1 MHSETFATFPNGNWK
16 RSIPLKN
23 HLKTFRK
30 RLQTLISAPLFSAL
44 GYIPRVLS
52 QVEFGRVLVQLTRIT
67 RALFQNIKIL
77 RKFPYF
83 YSLFPF
89 RGCSLLCW
97 AIYGPVRLSLYTQNM
112 SICWWSF
119 LSLSLA
125 VKFLTF
131 WDQYSTAQKYLVV
144 AKFRRYFHEIKARWN
159 TEISSHLTIRLW
171 LANNKTPSNQR
182 GANGVTSAS

>member
-23 HLKTFRK
+23 HFKTFRK
-30 RLQTLISAPLFSAL
+30 RLQTLISASLFSAL

-52 QVEFGRVLVQLTRIT
+52 RVEFGRVLVQLTRIT

-89 RGCSLLCW
+89 SGCSLLCW
-97 AIYGPVRLSLYTQNM
+97 AIHTNIYIKTYTQSM
-112 SICWWSF
+112 SWIRICWWSF
-119 LSLSLA
+119 FIFILAIGCQISHVLRSIQYGAKVFSGSEVSAIFSWNQGKLKPRDFLSSPYPSL
-125 VKFLTF
+125 
-131 WDQYSTAQKYLVV
+131 
-144 AKFRRYFHEIKARWN
+144 I
-159 TEISSHLTIRLW
+159 
-171 LANNKTPSNQR
+171 
-182 GANGVTSAS
+182 G